1 MFQKTIKTFVQER
14 KNVHSKTGID
24 WAFFVQFDDDEY
36 WVIYS
41 WDIKPT
47 IRQIE
52 NVKDIFL
59 RSCDV
64 FYRNL
69 EKPALNLQHN
79 GEIPIYESEQH

>member
-1 MFQKTIKTFVQER
+1 MFQKTVKMFVEER
-14 KNVHSKTGID
+14 KNIHSKTGID
-24 WAFFVQFDDDEY
+24 WAFFVQFDDDEC

-47 IRQIE
+47 KRQIE
-52 NVKDIFL
+52 NVKNIFL

-69 EKPALNLQHN
+69 KIPTLNLQHN
-79 GEIPIYESEQH
+79 DEIPVYELNHH